1 MYSLGTFLCIRIM
14 HLILV
19 CCYYVPLSEEGDDY
33 TDAPENGVGS
43 AKKSRRK
50 SKVSAKPKK
59 TEANK

>member
-1 MYSLGTFLCIRIM
+1 M

-33 TDAPENGVGS
+33 MDAPENGVGS

>member
-1 MYSLGTFLCIRIM
+1 M

-33 TDAPENGVGS
+33 MDAPENGVGS
-43 AKKSRRK
+43 GKKTQRK